1 MNLLLL
7 HPTIVPMTSE
17 HDRPYVASVG
27 IAGNRIALISNDEAA
42 IERFRAD
49 HDGCREIDCTGRILM
64 PGLVNTHGHIAMTL
78 QRSYADDIALMEW
91 LHERIWP
98 FEARQ
103 TADDIACGAELGIA
117 EMLLGGT
124 TSFVDMYWHE
134 AAIARVAERTGIR
147 ALLCASCLDSNMAE
161 FEADFEALIGN
172 ASPRVR
178 AGVGPH
184 APYTVSDKNLR
195 RCRELADR
203 YAVPLTI
210 HVAETHD
217 EVSILRERTGQ
228 TPVQYLEETGIFD
241 GPTIAAHCVHL
252 TDGDIAVLR
261 RRGVQVAHNPT
272 SNMKIASG
280 IAPVCKMLEEGVA
293 VSIGTDGCCS
303 NNDVDMWEEMRNAS
317 FLQKVATMDPTAL
330 PAYKV
335 LEMATVGGAV
345 AMGYDDLGMIREGA
359 LADLIVID
367 TAAPHLHPVHDAVS
381 NLVYCGKAADV
392 RTVIVDGRIVVEE
405 RRVVGCD
412 LEPLYARAEAT
423 ARRIAGAAHTSGAA
437 HI

>member
-7 HPTIVPMTSE
+7 HPTIVPMTSVC
-17 HDRPYVASVG
+17 DRPYVASVG
-27 IAGNRIALISNDEAA
+27 IAGNRIVLISNDESALD
-42 IERFRAD
+42 RFRAD
-49 HDGCREIDCTGRILM
+49 HAGCREIDCTGRILL

-91 LHERIWP
+91 LNERIWP

-103 TADDIACGAELGIA
+103 TPGDIACGAELGIA

-134 AAIARVAERTGIR
+134 AEVARVAERTGIR
-147 ALLCASCLDSNMAE
+147 ALLCASCLDSNMEE
-161 FEADFEALIGN
+161 FGADFEELAVN

-184 APYTVSDKNLR
+184 APYSVSADNLR
-195 RCRELADR
+195 LCRALADR

-210 HVAETHD
+210 HVAETRD
-217 EVSILRERTGQ
+217 ELKIVRERSGQ
-228 TPVQYLEETGIFD
+228 TPVQYLASLGIFD
-241 GPTIAAHCVHL
+241 GPTIASHCVHL
-252 TDGDIAVLR
+252 TDSDIETLR
-261 RRGVQVAHNPT
+261 RHGVQVAHNPT
-272 SNMKIASG
+272 SNMKMGSG
-280 IAPVCKMLEEGVA
+280 IAPVCKMLEAGVA

-317 FLQKVATMDPTAL
+317 FLQKAATMNPLAL

-367 TAAPHLHPVHDAVS
+367 TAAPHLHPTHDVVS
-381 NLVYCGKAADV
+381 NLVYCCKAADV

-405 RRVVGCD
+405 RRIAGID
-412 LEPLYARAEAT
+412 LEPLYARAEAA
-423 ARRIAGAAHTSGAA
+423 ARRIAGAAR
-437 HI
+437 I

>member
-7 HPTIVPMTSE
+7 HPTIVPMTSVC
-17 HDRPYVASVG
+17 DRPYVASVG
-27 IAGNRIALISNDEAA
+27 IAGNRIALISNDEASLN
-42 IERFRAD
+42 RFRAD

-64 PGLVNTHGHIAMTL
+64 PGLINTHGHIAMTL

-91 LHERIWP
+91 LNERIWP

-103 TADDIACGAELGIA
+103 TPDDIACGAELGIA

-134 AAIARVAERTGIR
+134 AEVARVAERTGIR
-147 ALLCASCLDSNMAE
+147 ALLCASCLDSNMAD
-161 FEADFEALIGN
+161 FEADFTKLMAN

-184 APYTVSDKNLR
+184 APYSVSAENLR
-195 RCRELADR
+195 RCRALADR

-210 HVAETHD
+210 HVAETRD
-217 EVSILRERTGQ
+217 ELKIVRERSGQ
-228 TPVQYLEETGIFD
+228 TPVQYLASLGIFD

-252 TDGDIAVLR
+252 TDSDIEILR
-261 RRGVQVAHNPT
+261 QRGVQVAHNPT
-272 SNMKIASG
+272 SNMKMGSG
-280 IAPVCKMLEEGVA
+280 TAPVCKMLEKGVA

-303 NNDVDMWEEMRNAS
+303 NNDVDMWEEMRNTS
-317 FLQKVATMDPTAL
+317 FLQKVATMNPLAL

-367 TAAPHLHPVHDAVS
+367 TAAPHLHPTHDVVS
-381 NLVYCGKAADV
+381 NLVYCCKAADV

-405 RRVVGCD
+405 GKIVGID
-412 LEPLYARAEAT
+412 LEALYQCAEEA
-423 ARRIAGAAHTSGAA
+423 ARRIAGAAH
-437 HI
+437 I

>member
-1 MNLLLL
+1 MMNLLLL
-7 HPTIVPMTSE
+7 HPTIVPMTSDR
-17 HDRPYVASVG
+17 DRPYVASVG
-27 IAGNRIALISNDEAA
+27 IAGNRIALITNEEAA
-42 IERFRAD
+42 LDRFRAD
-49 HDGCREIDCTGRILM
+49 PAGCREIDCTGRILL

-134 AAIARVAERTGIR
+134 ARIARVAERTGIR
-147 ALLCASCLDSNMAE
+147 ALLCASCLDSNMEA
-161 FEADFEALIGN
+161 FETDFEALAAH

-184 APYTVSDKNLR
+184 APYSVSAENLR
-195 RCRELADR
+195 RCRALADR

-210 HVAETHD
+210 HVAETRD
-217 EVSILRERTGQ
+217 EVAILRERTGMS
-228 TPVQYLEETGIFD
+228 PVQYLDGLGILD
-241 GPTIAAHCVHL
+241 GRTIAAHCVHP
-252 TDGDIAVLR
+252 TDDDIGILR
-261 RRGVQVAHNPT
+261 RRGVHVAHNPT

-280 IAPVCKMLEEGVA
+280 IAPVCKMLWEGVA

-317 FLQKVATMDPTAL
+317 FLQKAATMDPLAL
-330 PAYKV
+330 PAYQV

-345 AMGYDDLGMIREGA
+345 AMGYDDLGFIREGA
-359 LADLIVID
+359 LADLIIID
-367 TAAPHLHPVHDAVS
+367 TSAPHLHPTHDVVS
-381 NLVYCGKAADV
+381 NLVYCGKASDV
-392 RTVIVDGRIVVEE
+392 RTVIVDGRIAVEE
-405 RRVVGCD
+405 RRPVGID
-412 LEPLYARAEAT
+412 LEPLYARAEAA
-423 ARRIAGAAHTSGAA
+423 ARRIAGTAHTNN
-437 HI
+437 I

>member
-17 HDRPYVASVG
+17 CDRPYIASVG

-42 IERFRAD
+42 IDRFRAD
-49 HDGCREIDCTGRILM
+49 HAGCREIECTGRILM
-64 PGLVNTHGHIAMTL
+64 PGLINTHGHIAMTL

-91 LHERIWP
+91 LNERIWP

-103 TADDIACGAELGIA
+103 TPDDIACGAELGIA

-134 AAIARVAERTGIR
+134 AEVARVAERTGIR
-147 ALLCASCLDSNMAE
+147 ALLCASCLDSNMEA
-161 FEADFEALIGN
+161 FEADFEKLAAN

-184 APYTVSDKNLR
+184 APYSVSAENLR
-195 RCRELADR
+195 HCRALADW

-210 HVAETHD
+210 HVAETRD
-217 EVSILRERTGQ
+217 ELKIVRERSGL
-228 TPVQYLEETGIFD
+228 TPVQYLASLGIFD
-241 GPTIAAHCVHL
+241 GPTIAAHCIHL
-252 TDGDIAVLR
+252 TDDDIEMLR

-272 SNMKIASG
+272 SNMKMGSG
-280 IAPVCKMLEEGVA
+280 IAPVCKMLEAGVA
-293 VSIGTDGCCS
+293 VSVGTDGCCS

-317 FLQKVATMDPTAL
+317 FLQKVTTMNPLAL

-367 TAAPHLHPVHDAVS
+367 TAAPHLHPTHDVVS
-381 NLVYCGKAADV
+381 NLVYCCKAADV

-405 RRVVGCD
+405 RKIVGID
-412 LEPLYARAEAT
+412 LEALYKCAEEA
-423 ARRIAGAAHTSGAA
+423 ARRIAGAAR
-437 HI
+437 I